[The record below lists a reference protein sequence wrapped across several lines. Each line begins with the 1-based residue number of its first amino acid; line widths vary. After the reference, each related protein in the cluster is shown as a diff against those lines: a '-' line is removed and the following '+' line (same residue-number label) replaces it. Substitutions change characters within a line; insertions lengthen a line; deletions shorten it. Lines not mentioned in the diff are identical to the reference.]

1 MLPWPVAWI
10 HPRGGYHVIHDAV
23 PLAKTHQLSEQ
34 GSNRPSEQGTP
45 MMRSCEQLI
54 RANRPL
60 PGRQCNDANERHGG
74 APFSR
79 DAKVGDGWADQ
90 LRAFS
95 T

>member
-1 MLPWPVAWI
+1 
-10 HPRGGYHVIHDAV
+10 
-23 PLAKTHQLSEQ
+23 
-34 GSNRPSEQGTP
+34 